1 MLGIVPI
8 RVVTIVPFFLHINI
22 TSVRKPLRRCI
33 LRATEARMS
42 FATSGLLL
50 LVLLQVL
57 LLILPLLLLL
67 LLLPLILHFEKHS
80 FHQDFLSL

>member
-1 MLGIVPI
+1 M
-8 RVVTIVPFFLHINI
+8 NI
-22 TSVRKPLRRCI
+22 GRRCI
-33 LRATEARMS
+33 LVATLALRFAR
-42 FATSGLLL
+42 TGSGLLL

-57 LLILPLLLLL
+57 LLILPLLLLLLL